1 MTHPGEVDR
10 TPSAMAPSARR
21 AGRSS
26 PTGVIRLLGGLAT
39 LLILGF
45 AVLAPGTAD
54 AKVPPGN
61 NGTVKVHE
69 GASDTEPIV
78 KNEPHVVCSFHLHF
92 FFADPAQSGDWKI
105 KSWPPTGDKTAVLTG
120 TYLSDSNGEY
130 MTVEY
135 TLAAGHYKVYW
146 KGDEAKLWKHKVFWV
161 EPCAPPPTPTPTAT
175 ATPEVTATPT
185 ATATPEG
192 TVAPTA
198 TATATPTATPAGAV
212 EALTAKPKHTLPVT
226 AMDGIETSAT
236 VNLRPLLI
244 LGSGLL
250 TALLWFLPSDRIAA
264 RRRR

>member
-1 MTHPGEVDR
+1 MTHPREVDR
-10 TPSAMAPSARR
+10 IPSATAPSARR
-21 AGRSS
+21 AGRAS
-26 PTGVIRLLGGLAT
+26 PRGVIRLLGGLAT

-69 GASDTEPIV
+69 GATDAEPIV

-92 FFADPAQSGDWKI
+92 FFADTGQSGDWKI
-105 KSWPPTGDKTAVLTG
+105 KDWPPTGDKTLVLSG
-120 TYLSDSNGEY
+120 TYATGASREY
-130 MTVEY
+130 KTDVY

-146 KGDEAKLWKHKVFWV
+146 QGDEAKLWKHKVFWV

-192 TVAPTA
+192 SVEPTA
-198 TATATPTATPAGAV
+198 TATATATPAGSV

-226 AMDGIETSAT
+226 ATDGIETSAT

-250 TALLWFLPSDRIAA
+250 AALLWLLPSDRIAA